1 MKGHEVR
8 LEYGLIVDV
17 LGDMLVFSIR
27 AVASCPR
34 EFNMSLVCSFHTDVR
49 TTMIDMHRLNRDG
62 QGVRSPAG
70 SLTQGLSPSQLS
82 WHYANLYST
91 PIRPCEYR

>member
-17 LGDMLVFSIR
+17 LGGHFGVLDTCCGQLSAGIQHVPM
-27 AVASCPR
+27 
-34 EFNMSLVCSFHTDVR
+34 CSFHTDVR
-49 TTMIDMHRLNRDG
+49 TTMINMHRLNRGG

-70 SLTQGLSPSQLS
+70 SL
-82 WHYANLYST
+82 A
-91 PIRPCEYR
+91 